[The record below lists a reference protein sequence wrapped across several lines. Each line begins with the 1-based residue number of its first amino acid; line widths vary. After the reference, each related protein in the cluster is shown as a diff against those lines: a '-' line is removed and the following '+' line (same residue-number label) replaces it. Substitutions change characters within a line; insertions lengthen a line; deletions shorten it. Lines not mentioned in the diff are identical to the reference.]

1 MGEVTDDQPILNL
14 IIERYL
20 RVRVGKKKF
29 SFSFTIV
36 SLKKGYLVLTSW
48 MWK

>member
-1 MGEVTDDQPILNL
+1 MGEVTDDEPTLNL

-20 RVRVGKKKF
+20 RVRIGKKKF

-36 SLKKGYLVLTSW
+36 SLKKKGT
-48 MWK
+48 